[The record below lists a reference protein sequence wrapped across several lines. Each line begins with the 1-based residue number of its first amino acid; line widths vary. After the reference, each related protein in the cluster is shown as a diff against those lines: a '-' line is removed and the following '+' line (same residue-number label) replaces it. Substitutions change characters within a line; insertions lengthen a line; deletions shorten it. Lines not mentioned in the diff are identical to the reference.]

1 VVTARIAIDLNVA
14 RARKVAADT
23 FRDTTPTP
31 SVVPGT
37 DGEVCF
43 IWRKNGMDVEIEVSE
58 TSADIWV
65 YEHGRDPKRVWD
77 GSLADHRRCCA
88 GRVLDALERERPS

>member
-1 VVTARIAIDLNVA
+1 
-14 RARKVAADT
+14 
-23 FRDTTPTP
+23 
-31 SVVPGT
+31 
-37 DGEVCF
+37 
-43 IWRKNGMDVEIEVSE
+43 VEIEVSE